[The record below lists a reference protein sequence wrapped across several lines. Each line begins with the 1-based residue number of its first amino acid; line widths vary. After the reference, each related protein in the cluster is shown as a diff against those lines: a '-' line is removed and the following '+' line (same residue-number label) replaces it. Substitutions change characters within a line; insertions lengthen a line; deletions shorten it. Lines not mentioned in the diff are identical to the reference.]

1 MRGFEICSK
10 YKDANLKKP
19 TRKTRSSVG
28 YDMYAAEDIV
38 IPSIVKQAFKMLKNK
53 EEKILPTLVPTGIK
67 SYFEDD
73 EVLILANKSSF
84 PTKGLILANGIGIIE
99 NDYYN
104 NPTNEGELFFQYY
117 NIFPIDIKIKKG
129 DSIGQ
134 AYFQKFLKA
143 DDDNFIDSNRT
154 GGFGSTGTN

>member
-10 YKDANLKKP
+10 YINAGLKKP
-19 TRKTRSSVG
+19 IRKTRNSVG
-28 YDMYAAEDIV
+28 YDVYAAEDTIV
-38 IPSIVKQAFKMLKNK
+38 PSAIKSAINVFMKK

-67 SYFEDD
+67 AYFEDD

-84 PTKGLILANGIGIIE
+84 PKKGLVMANGIGITE
-99 NDYYN
+99 SDYYN

-117 NIFPIDIKIKKG
+117 NIFPFDITIKKG
-129 DSIGQ
+129 DTVGQ

-143 DDDNFIDSNRT
+143 DDDNFSDVERT